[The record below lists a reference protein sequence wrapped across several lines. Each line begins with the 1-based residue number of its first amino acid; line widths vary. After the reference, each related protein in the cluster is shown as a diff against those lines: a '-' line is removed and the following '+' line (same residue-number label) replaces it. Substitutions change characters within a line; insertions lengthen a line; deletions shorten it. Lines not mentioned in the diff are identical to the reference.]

1 MYEIKHHGA
10 KDGVTGSCHE
20 LIINADNSVLVDCG
34 LFQGAEASD
43 RGASSAQLEIEFDI
57 RNARA
62 LIVTHVHIDH
72 VGRIPYLLAAGF
84 NGPIVCSRP
93 SAKLLPLVIE
103 DALKVG
109 VTRNRQIINA
119 CLDRL
124 AEQIVPLDYQAWFEL
139 PLSTPLH
146 RCHIKLSPAGH
157 ILGSAYATFRLE
169 PEQAGKSWDVVFSG
183 DLGAPYAPLLA
194 APKSPYK
201 ADQLVLESTYGDK
214 DHEDRHHRRQR
225 LQASMEKALADGGVV
240 LIPAFSIGRT
250 QELLYEIESIIHDH
264 AEQTVS
270 HTATKQALSW
280 QDIDIIID
288 SPLASQFTEVY
299 RDLKPYWDKEAI
311 ERVESGRHPLNFE
324 QLTTIDSH
332 ALHEQ
337 TVAYL
342 AKQKRPAIVIAA
354 SGMCA
359 GGRIV
364 NYLKAL
370 LGDQRNDVIFVGYQ
384 AQGTPG
390 REILTYH
397 HKDNGYVI
405 LDGERYPIRAKV
417 WKIGGY
423 SAHAGQTDLV
433 HFVSRMRYPPSKIHL
448 VHGEYEAKQ
457 ALAQALQTQCPE
469 VGEIVG

>member
-20 LIINADNSVLVDCG
+20 LIINDDNSVLVDCG

-57 RNARA
+57 RNVRA

-84 NGPIVCSRP
+84 NGPIVCSRS

-124 AEQIVPLDYQAWFEL
+124 TAQIVPLDYQTWFEL
-139 PLSTPLH
+139 PFSTPSH
-146 RCHIKLSPAGH
+146 RCHVKLSPAGH

-169 PEQAGKSWDVVFSG
+169 PEQAGNSWDVVFSG

-270 HTATKQALSW
+270 HKATKQALSW

-299 RDLKPYWDKEAI
+299 RALKPYWDKEAI
-311 ERVESGRHPLNFE
+311 ERVESGRHPLSFE

-332 ALHEQ
+332 DLHEQ
-337 TVAYL
+337 TAAYL
-342 AKQKRPAIVIAA
+342 VKQKRPAIVIAA

-397 HKDNGYVI
+397 DQDNGYVI

-417 WKIGGY
+417 WQIGGY

-433 HFVSRMRYPPSKIHL
+433 HFVSRMRYLPSKIHL
-448 VHGEYEAKQ
+448 VHGEHEAKQ

-469 VGEIVG
+469 VGEIVR